1 MTHPKLLFFAR
12 LRDCFVFLASLT
24 LLHWLPHT
32 VRAEA
37 DAHHFPVYPAISA
50 NIIFWEKVYE
60 TYSVNTAIIHDQNEL
75 NRVYAILNLTDSNVP
90 GARMRNS
97 RLLKN
102 EKKRY
107 ADLLIRL
114 SKKNQ
119 PTTKQEK
126 RVALLFGE
134 KYSSKELQKAATNIR
149 VQTGLKERFTEGV
162 IRSGAYMKEIKRIFA
177 SHGLPQDLAYLPHV
191 ESSFNPAAFSKFG
204 AAGMWQ
210 FTRSTGKDFLRIDY
224 IIDERRDPLIAAEAA
239 AKFLKRNYLALG
251 SWPLALTAYNYGPSG
266 MKRALEQEG
275 SYEKIFSNYRK
286 GHFKF
291 ASRNFYSEF
300 LAAVRVAKKQER
312 SHHLRLAK
320 PLATVSVKLPGYVD
334 AANLCRYLNIT
345 PGTMHRYNPS
355 LREPVFKGTKYI
367 PADYVL
373 QLPAQ
378 FKTSGLLSRA
388 PSSLFRAEQ
397 KRSKFYQV
405 RPGDTASVIARAHKI
420 SLNSL
425 IKANNLNPQ
434 AFLRVGQNLRIP
446 SPANGSAAKI
456 SPARYDSEG
465 LVLRGG
471 KKLSPAVLEGGI
483 EQDSAVIGNLKV
495 TDISKTNNL
504 LSGAIEVQPDES
516 IGILADWLKATPES
530 IRLTNAISPHQDIHP
545 GQHIIL
551 EFLNVSIED
560 FEENRFDYHQETQ
573 EDFFSSYN
581 IVGITSYKV
590 VAGDTIWDICHKKFD
605 LPLWLL
611 KKYNDNLNFNHLALS
626 SSLQIPIVNEI

>member
-1 MTHPKLLFFAR
+1 MLVT
-12 LRDCFVFLASLT
+12 LT
-24 LLHWLPHT
+24 LLQWLPHT
-32 VRAEA
+32 VRAAA
-37 DAHHFPVYPAISA
+37 DADHFPVYPSLSA
-50 NIIFWEKVYE
+50 NIFFWEKVFE
-60 TYSVNTAIIHDQNEL
+60 THSVNTAIIHDQNNL
-75 NRVYAILNLTDSNVP
+75 NRVYAAINLTDSSVP
-90 GARMRNS
+90 GARKRNS
-97 RLLKN
+97 RLLKK

-119 PTTKQEK
+119 PTTEEEK
-126 RVALLFGE
+126 RIASLFGE
-134 KYSSKELQKAATNIR
+134 KYSSRELKKAAANIR

-162 IRSGAYMKEIKRIFA
+162 IRSGAYMTEIKRIFA

-210 FTRSTGKDFLRIDY
+210 FTRSTGKNFLRIDY

-239 AKFLKRNYLALG
+239 AKFLKQNYLALG
-251 SWPLALTAYNYGPSG
+251 SWPLALTAYNYGQAG

-275 SYEKIFSNYRK
+275 SYEKIFTHYRK

-300 LAAVRVAKKQER
+300 LAAVKVAKKQER
-312 SHHLRLAK
+312 SKQIQLAK
-320 PLATVSVKLPGYVD
+320 PLATVSVRLPGYVD
-334 AANLCRYLNIT
+334 ADRLCRYLNIT
-345 PGTMHRYNPS
+345 PATIHRYNPA

-367 PADYVL
+367 PADYLL
-373 QLPAQ
+373 QLPVR
-378 FKTSGLLSRA
+378 FKTNGLLSGA

-405 RPGDTASVIARAHKI
+405 RSGDTAGVIAKAHNI

-434 AFLRVGQNLRIP
+434 AFLRIGQNLRIP
-446 SPANGSAAKI
+446 SSANGSPSLI
-456 SPARYDSEG
+456 RPVRYDSQG
-465 LVLRGG
+465 LVLSGS
-471 KKLSPAVLEGGI
+471 KKSSPVVLEQVI

-495 TDISKTNNL
+495 SDIRRTNNL
-504 LSGAIEVQPDES
+504 LSGTIEVQPDES
-516 IGILADWLKATPES
+516 IRIFADWLKATPES
-530 IRLTNAISPHQDIHP
+530 IRLTNTIAPHQDIHP
-545 GQHIIL
+545 GQTIAL

-560 FEENRFDYHQETQ
+560 FEETRFDYHQETQ

-581 IVGITSYKV
+581 IVGITNYKV
-590 VAGDTIWDICHKKFD
+590 VQGDTIWDICHKKFD

-611 KKYNDNLNFNHLALS
+611 KKYNNDLNFNHLALS